1 MIALGPGISLNRS
14 ERSSDNGAW
23 QPPHSGH
30 GAFGPV
36 QGIPQ
41 NFDAVDGP
49 SPRSTTGRQ
58 AGRVTR
64 FLQGP
69 KALTILRGFMSRM

>member
-1 MIALGPGISLNRS
+1 VAL
-14 ERSSDNGAW
+14 
-23 QPPHSGH
+23 QPPHSGQ
-30 GAFGPV
+30 GALGPV

-41 NFDAVDGP
+41 NFDAVGVP

-64 FLQGP
+64 FLQGST
-69 KALTILRGFMSRM
+69 ALTISRGFMPRL